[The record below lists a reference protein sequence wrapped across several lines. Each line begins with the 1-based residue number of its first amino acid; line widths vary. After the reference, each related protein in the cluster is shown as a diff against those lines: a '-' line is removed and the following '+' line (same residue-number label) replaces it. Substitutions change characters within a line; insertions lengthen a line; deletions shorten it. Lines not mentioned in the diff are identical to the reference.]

1 MQTKSLLILIAFGAS
16 LALSAQTKYTFPKGH
31 SKKAPKG
38 YNKTTNE
45 YLPQTTANFYWDDLD
60 ANWVP
65 SDSQITQYDS
75 KGNTLQVESR
85 YNGNFGNLTK
95 YTYDANDRQI
105 GAYSFNWN
113 SMTSKWD
120 SSSKAFTSYDAQGTE
135 LEYIYYGFDWLAK
148 DWARGYGYKNQN
160 VYDGTGKLTEQTS
173 QEWVNH
179 LNSYRNDYKGLYVY
193 DAEGKPNLFTQMDWD
208 TVSNTFKNEM
218 QATNIVW
225 HKWIPNNL
233 ESSLPS
239 SFTFKAWVVLA
250 WVNAS
255 KQTSTYDANDN
266 ITEEKSETWSG
277 LSWELESID
286 KTIYTYDANSAMT
299 SSIEQSYDLDSA
311 KYFNNYKS
319 IYSNFFVFSSLN
331 EKTLSQSDLNVFPNP
346 MNTEATIS
354 INQKSNTGKCELKLY
369 NILGIMVN
377 SQTIENGK
385 ATLEKGNLSNGV
397 YFYQLIENNQAVA
410 NGKLIIE

>member
-1 MQTKSLLILIAFGAS
+1 
-16 LALSAQTKYTFPKGH
+16 
-31 SKKAPKG
+31 
-38 YNKTTNE
+38 
-45 YLPQTTANFYWDDLD
+45 
-60 ANWVP
+60 
-65 SDSQITQYDS
+65 
-75 KGNTLQVESR
+75 
-85 YNGNFGNLTK
+85 
-95 YTYDANDRQI
+95 
-105 GAYSFNWN
+105 
-113 SMTSKWD
+113 
-120 SSSKAFTSYDAQGTE
+120 
-135 LEYIYYGFDWLAK
+135 
-148 DWARGYGYKNQN
+148 
-160 VYDGTGKLTEQTS
+160 
-173 QEWVNH
+173 
-179 LNSYRNDYKGLYVY
+179 
-193 DAEGKPNLFTQMDWD
+193 MDWD